1 MATDFGGKGSRRTFA
16 ARLLREVQAQSALS
30 GTLVPQIAALPAGTL
45 VSTDRLPAVSA
56 GGAGKTLTPANFRT
70 FILPDGDKGDITT
83 SASGATWT
91 IDAGAV
97 SYAKIQNV
105 AANTFLAN
113 ATGSPATVQEIA
125 TNRIPLFASA
135 ITGTPSGTTY
145 LRGDGTWA
153 TVTGGSGDVVGPAS
167 STDHA
172 IARFDLTTGKLLQNS
187 NAILTD
193 AGTLTLDAG
202 STTNALVVTTTGS
215 IKQSIRHDSGN
226 RWDTTVSSGGFVSF
240 NAVGSDARFGFED
253 RVSVSVIDDDDPA
266 LQVSATGTN
275 AAISTTALNM
285 TAQASHTSGTMA
297 SLIGIIAQAS
307 IQGTGGTVTAAT
319 GLRASVS
326 RGNGTLVDGIG
337 VDVQALSSTMTNAY
351 GIRVGNVTGGSS
363 LNYAIYTGTGL
374 VRFGDTVQGTK
385 VNIEGVAASSIANSL
400 LSVSGIIPGSGGTA
414 YGAAFEV
421 RTTATGQT
429 TNAFTSKVIADVGGT
444 YNAIVG
450 VGIEANVVGGGGI
463 TITEN
468 YGLRVASQT
477 AGVTNYAIY
486 TGTGLVRFGD
496 AVTSTSTITGTSLI
510 GTTRVTAPLIGTTT
524 ATDVVF
530 DRNSVTQLT
539 LGSLLATFAGSVNA
553 VTEYRVAGTKV
564 VGAQGATISDP
575 TGGTVQDSEAR
586 TAINTIIDRLQAH
599 GLIA

>member
-56 GGAGKTLTPANFRT
+56 GGAGKTLTPANFLAY
-70 FILPDGDKGDITT
+70 ILPDADKGDITT

-91 IDAGAV
+91 IDNNVVSYAKLQDASAGNVVLARAAGTSGDYGEVAIGASQLFGRGSTGDVAPITLGTALSMSGTTLNAAGVSDGDKGDITVSASGATWTIDNTAV

-105 AANTFLAN
+105 AANSFLAN
-113 ATGSPATVQEIA
+113 VTGSPASLTEIA
-125 TNRIPLFASA
+125 TSRIPLFASA
-135 ITGTPSGTTY
+135 ITGTPSGSTY

-153 TVTGGSGDVVGPAS
+153 TVSGSGDVVGPAS
-167 STDHA
+167 ATDNA

-374 VRFGDTVQGTK
+374 VRFGD
-385 VNIEGVAASSIANSL
+385 
-400 LSVSGIIPGSGGTA
+400 
-414 YGAAFEV
+414 
-421 RTTATGQT
+421 
-429 TNAFTSKVIADVGGT
+429 
-444 YNAIVG
+444 
-450 VGIEANVVGGGGI
+450 
-463 TITEN
+463 
-468 YGLRVASQT
+468 
-477 AGVTNYAIY
+477 
-486 TGTGLVRFGD
+486 